1 MSHLSPALPHRYPP
15 AVPLARRLAGVWSVR
30 GVTLG
35 LGALV
40 VGGLGEALLFPEAT
54 RAVGTLMLAGAMAL
68 AVAAWYD
75 THNAPLLT
83 PATPGAATGRRI
95 RAARLAGIA
104 AALALAGGGIAAAL
118 AQPAAVVG
126 WQGVLWLASMAL
138 LLLSCARWYPAAQTE
153 ADLGPPWTRGEMAV
167 AGGLLALA
175 LLTHLAALDVIPWR
189 FHVDESIAF
198 EETMRFY
205 AGMPISLFTTTWRGT
220 GLPSLG
226 FAYTA
231 GVMHLAGPGLA
242 GARAGVALIGALT
255 VIPVYGLARL
265 AWGRV
270 AAGVAAWGVAV
281 SAVYVHYSRVS
292 LLNVTTAFAWA
303 VCFYYLLRGLRS
315 RRPGDFVWAGLAAGL
330 SMYTYYGT
338 RLLPYLL
345 LAFGGY
351 LAVFHFR
358 AFRERAGH
366 LALVG
371 VGFFIGFGP
380 LIAYFLQN
388 PEMWVGRGLQ
398 YLNVPPG
405 LPTTWAALLTD
416 WNILAPIVAKNFPGL
431 SVIPSRDM
439 VWYAPLL
446 LPPEAVL
453 LLLGMAVLL
462 WRWRQPAAF
471 LVLLWGAGVVFSG
484 GTLLNRS
491 SIPNFA
497 HWTPALPAFY
507 LAMALPVALGLRAAR
522 HAGRRTARLGLAAV
536 AGGLAALTVANGYHY
551 LVVYPLEV
559 NPAHS
564 YEAVQ
569 GRFLAEV
576 GAGTRVRFV
585 GASWRPFQPD
595 VAALMAPTTPAGDL
609 LNPGRELPVVGDPAH
624 DLAFVFYNDQTL
636 YLPLVQELYPGGT
649 MRALR
654 TPDGSAEAR
663 AYQVPAAVAR
673 ARYGVTAT
681 LTTRDGAVQWRG
693 QVPTVGAQPADVGL
707 TYPLTATWSGAL
719 FVERADPLTL
729 QVAGGTATIRVL
741 GAPVAGGT
749 PLTVD
754 AGWVPFSVTMRL
766 DRPAS
771 APLLLWQQGTSP
783 AAEVPTTHLWPLPPD
798 AGLAATFAGA
808 PEIHRVDLAIGAPWF
823 GLVGGRAGAAW
834 PPLVGGRDP
843 EGLPLGPL
851 AGGGAAIR
859 WEGAVYAEGGTYM
872 MELRGDTRARLT
884 LDGTVV
890 IDQCWA
896 LPPAPATAPRL
907 ITGRGAL
914 LDLALGWHPVRLDY
928 TAGPDP
934 GGLEWLWTRPDGV
947 REIVPPS
954 HLRHA
959 VTPDGGIPW
968 PAVPGPI
975 TCMPR

>member
-1 MSHLSPALPHRYPP
+1 
-15 AVPLARRLAGVWSVR
+15 
-30 GVTLG
+30 
-35 LGALV
+35 
-40 VGGLGEALLFPEAT
+40 
-54 RAVGTLMLAGAMAL
+54 
-68 AVAAWYD
+68 
-75 THNAPLLT
+75 
-83 PATPGAATGRRI
+83 
-95 RAARLAGIA
+95 
-104 AALALAGGGIAAAL
+104 
-118 AQPAAVVG
+118 
-126 WQGVLWLASMAL
+126 MAL
-138 LLLSCARWYPAAQTE
+138 LLLSCARWYPATQTE
-153 ADLGPPWTRGEMAV
+153 AALGPPWTQREIAI

-175 LLTHLAALDVIPWR
+175 LLTHLAALDVLPWR

-205 AGMPISLFTTTWRGT
+205 GGQPISLFATTWRGT

-226 FAYTA
+226 FAYAA

-303 VCFYYLLRGLRS
+303 VCFYFLLRGLRS
-315 RRPGDFVWAGLAAGL
+315 RRPGDLAWAGLAAGL

-345 LAFGGY
+345 LAFCGY
-351 LAVFHFR
+351 LAVFHLR
-358 AFRERAGH
+358 AVRERAGH

-371 VGFFIGFGP
+371 IGFVIGFGP
-380 LIAYFLQN
+380 LIATFLQH
-388 PEMWVGRGLQ
+388 PGLWMDRGLQ

-405 LPTTWAALLTD
+405 LPTTWAALTTD
-416 WNILAPIVAKNFPGL
+416 WNTLAPIVAKNFLGL
-431 SVIPSRDM
+431 SVLPSRDM

-453 LLLGMAVLL
+453 LVLGVGVLI
-462 WRWRQPAAF
+462 WRWRQPAAL

-522 HAGRRTARLGLAAV
+522 RLGPRAARAGAVVVV
-536 AGGLAALTVANGYHY
+536 AGLAALTVANGYHY

-559 NPAHS
+559 NPGHS
-564 YEAVQ
+564 WETVQ
-569 GRFLAEV
+569 GRFLGAV
-576 GAGTRVRFV
+576 GPGTRVRFV
-585 GASWRPFQPD
+585 GASWRPYRPD
-595 VAALMAPTTPAGDL
+595 VAALLAPTTPASDL
-609 LNPGRELPVVGDPAH
+609 FNPGRELPVVGDPAH
-624 DLAFVFYNDQTL
+624 DLAFVFYRDEMF

-649 MRALR
+649 VQPLR

-663 AYQVPAAVAR
+663 AYQVPAAVAM
-673 ARYGVTAT
+673 ARYGVTTT
-681 LTTRDGAVQWRG
+681 LTTLNGAVQWRG
-693 QVPTVGAQPADVGL
+693 PVPTVGARPAGVAL

-719 FVERADPLTL
+719 FVERAEPLTL
-729 QVAGGTATIRVL
+729 RVTGGAATIRVL
-741 GAPVAGGT
+741 GAPVANDT
-749 PLTVD
+749 PLTGD
-754 AGWVPFSVTMRL
+754 AGWLSFSVTARL
-766 DRPAS
+766 DGPAA
-771 APLLLWQQGTSP
+771 APALLWQQGTSP
-783 AAEVPTTHLWPLPPD
+783 AVEVPTTHLWPLPPA

-808 PEIHRVDLAIGAPWF
+808 PGRHRVDLAIGAPWF
-823 GLVGGRAGAAW
+823 GLVGGRAGAPQ

-843 EGLPLGPL
+843 EGLPLGVL
-851 AGGGAAIR
+851 GGGGSLIR
-859 WEGAVYAEGGTYM
+859 WEGEVYAEGGRYSL
-872 MELRGDTRARLT
+872 ELRTDARARLT
-884 LDGTVV
+884 LDGAVV
-890 IDQCWA
+890 VDQCWA
-896 LPPAPATAPRL
+896 RPPAPDTGFRL
-907 ITGRGAL
+907 ITGSSHL
-914 LDLALGWHPVRLDY
+914 LALTPGWHTVRLDY
-928 TAGPDP
+928 AAGPAA
-934 GGLEWLWTRPDGV
+934 GGLEWLWTRPNGV
-947 REIVPPS
+947 REVIPPS

-959 VTPDGGIPW
+959 ITAESGMPW
-968 PAVPGPI
+968 PAAPAPI